1 MSASVDEL
9 LIPGLRATAVPIL
22 DLQGRAVLVA
32 TMMATSAFPR
42 ADDEAILR
50 TLQDTCRHLT
60 QNQGGAWPP
69 DMTAETGATR

>member
-1 MSASVDEL
+1 L

-32 TMMATSAFPR
+32 TMMATSAFAR
-42 ADDEAILR
+42 DDDEAILR

-60 QNQGGAWPP
+60 QHQGGSWSP
-69 DMTAETGATR
+69 DVTAEAAARD